1 MGATRIGRLIQM
13 IRVVLIV
20 CAAPI
25 VVGLGCAS
33 PSKGSAAPDPS
44 GTVVGEL
51 PKGPALGEVSGAEPG
66 TTDYDMQVWKAL
78 LRDHTK
84 IRRTVRHIDRGVEA
98 ETESDD
104 PRIAALIKDHV
115 LAMKDRIREGYP
127 VRGWDPVFRELF
139 KRHHLIRIDVV
150 LTEKGVKIVET
161 SDDPETVRLMRSHA
175 AGVSDFV
182 KEGFAIMDRETP
194 YIDER

>member
-1 MGATRIGRLIQM
+1 MRYATFAIACSLPLIAGASCESTKQDVTVQDR
-13 IRVVLIV
+13 
-20 CAAPI
+20 
-25 VVGLGCAS
+25 
-33 PSKGSAAPDPS
+33 S
-44 GTVVGEL
+44 GTVAGEL
-51 PKGPALGEVSGAEPG
+51 PKGPALGGVSDAEPG
-66 TTDYDMQVWKAL
+66 TTEYDMQVWKAL

-84 IRRTVRHIDRGVEA
+84 IRRTVRHIDRGLEA

-115 LAMKDRIREGYP
+115 LAMKDRIRGGYP

-139 KRHHLIRIDVV
+139 KRHHLIRLDVV
-150 LTEKGVKIVET
+150 LTERGVKIVET

>member
-1 MGATRIGRLIQM
+1 MRLSIH
-13 IRVVLIV
+13 LACAV
-20 CAAPI
+20 CILACVGCSAPL
-25 VVGLGCAS
+25 V
-33 PSKGSAAPDPS
+33 PGSASDPS
-44 GTVVGEL
+44 GTVTGEL
-51 PKGPALGEVSGAEPG
+51 PKGPALGGVSDAEPG
-66 TTDYDMQVWKAL
+66 TTDYDMQVWKSL

-84 IRRTVRHIDRGVEA
+84 IRRTVRHIDRGLEA

-150 LTEKGVKIVET
+150 LTDKGVKIVET

-175 AGVSDFV
+175 AGVTDFV

-194 YIDER
+194 YIDKP

>member
-1 MGATRIGRLIQM
+1 M
-13 IRVVLIV
+13 IRFALVV
-20 CAAPI
+20 CAALI
-25 VVGLGCAS
+25 AVGLGCAS
-33 PSKGSAAPDPS
+33 TSKPSAASDPS
-44 GTVVGEL
+44 GTVTGEL

-66 TTDYDMQVWKAL
+66 TTEYDMQVWKAL
-78 LRDHTK
+78 LRDNAK

-139 KRHHLIRIDVV
+139 KRHHLIRIDVL

>member
-1 MGATRIGRLIQM
+1 
-13 IRVVLIV
+13 
-20 CAAPI
+20 
-25 VVGLGCAS
+25 
-33 PSKGSAAPDPS
+33 
-44 GTVVGEL
+44 
-51 PKGPALGEVSGAEPG
+51 
-66 TTDYDMQVWKAL
+66 
-78 LRDHTK
+78 
-84 IRRTVRHIDRGVEA
+84 VRHIDRGLEA

-115 LAMKDRIREGYP
+115 LAMKDRIRGGYP

-139 KRHHLIRIDVV
+139 KRHHLIRLDVV

>member
-1 MGATRIGRLIQM
+1 MHRFTVPVALALLSLAGVSCSTQAPPI
-13 IRVVLIV
+13 
-20 CAAPI
+20 AA
-25 VVGLGCAS
+25 A
-33 PSKGSAAPDPS
+33 DRS
-44 GTVVGEL
+44 GTVTGEL
-51 PKGPALGEVSGAEPG
+51 PKGPALGGVSDAEPG

-98 ETESDD
+98 QTESDD

-115 LAMKDRIREGYP
+115 LAMKDRIRDGYP

>member
-1 MGATRIGRLIQM
+1 MHRLPVALSCALSAVATVG
-13 IRVVLIV
+13 
-20 CAAPI
+20 CSAPPQ
-25 VVGLGCAS
+25 
-33 PSKGSAAPDPS
+33 PSSMPDRS
-44 GTVVGEL
+44 GTVTGEL
-51 PKGPALGEVSGAEPG
+51 PSGPALGSVSDAEPG
-66 TTDYDMQVWKAL
+66 TTEYDMQVWKAL

-84 IRRTVRHIDRGVEA
+84 IRRTVRHIDRGLEA

-115 LAMKDRIREGYP
+115 LAMKDRIRDGYP

-139 KRHHLIRIDVV
+139 KRHHLIRLDVV

>member
-1 MGATRIGRLIQM
+1 M
-13 IRVVLIV
+13 IRLARFAACAFSVVL
-20 CAAPI
+20 C
-25 VVGLGCAS
+25 LGCETPARS
-33 PSKGSAAPDPS
+33 GSAKDPS
-44 GTVVGEL
+44 GTVTGEL
-51 PKGPALGEVSGAEPG
+51 PKGPALGSVSDAEPG

-84 IRRTVRHIDRGVEA
+84 IRRTVRHIDRGLEA

-115 LAMKDRIREGYP
+115 LAMKDRIRDGYP

-161 SDDPETVRLMRSHA
+161 SDDAETVRLMRSHA

>member
-1 MGATRIGRLIQM
+1 MIRFALLVACSAPIIAILGCTAESPRGAT
-13 IRVVLIV
+13 
-20 CAAPI
+20 
-25 VVGLGCAS
+25 
-33 PSKGSAAPDPS
+33 PDPS
-44 GTVVGEL
+44 GTVTGEL
-51 PKGPALGEVSGAEPG
+51 PKGPALGGVSDAEPG

-84 IRRTVRHIDRGVEA
+84 IRRTVRHIDRGLEA

-150 LTEKGVKIVET
+150 LTEKGVRIVET
-161 SDDPETVRLMRSHA
+161 SDDPKTVRLMRSHA
-175 AGVSDFV
+175 AGVTEFV

-194 YIDER
+194 YIDEP